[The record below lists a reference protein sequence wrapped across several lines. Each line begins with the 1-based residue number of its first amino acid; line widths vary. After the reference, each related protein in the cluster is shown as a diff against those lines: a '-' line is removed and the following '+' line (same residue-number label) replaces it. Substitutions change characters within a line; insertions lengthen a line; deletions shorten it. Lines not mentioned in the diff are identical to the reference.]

1 MYVYV
6 SICVV
11 RQQHYKNRRGTEA
24 KISHLVRESYM
35 QHGWRMQK
43 KAKEKKKPEEEAE
56 KEEKKEKEKQKRRE
70 INNQRLR
77 CEINQSTQCPR

>member
-1 MYVYV
+1 MCGEAAALQKQKRNG
-6 SICVV
+6 S
-11 RQQHYKNRRGTEA
+11 KNKPSCTGELHATWLA
-24 KISHLVRESYM
+24 D
-35 QHGWRMQK
+35 
-43 KAKEKKKPEEEAE
+43 AKEGKREKKPEEEAE